1 MRLQHDAPQI
11 LERPTSNRERRVLG
25 RRLAGDGDAVNVN
38 AFPAEPIIDI
48 GEQLVTI
55 DVMLRIAMWDAV
67 FTGGDPVRWK
77 SIIDGLI
84 ARGAKL

>member
-1 MRLQHDAPQI
+1 
-11 LERPTSNRERRVLG
+11 
-25 RRLAGDGDAVNVN
+25 VNGN
-38 AFPAEPIIDI
+38 AFPAAPMMEL
-48 GEQLVTI
+48 GEQFVTI

-84 ARGAKL
+84 ARGAKF